1 MMGLVTTIREILMLN
16 LGMKL
21 PDVSE
26 LRKSTTD
33 KVPSVD
39 CKFGQKRISANSPNQ
54 STEPR
59 VGGSNPSG
67 RTNETQVIIEF

>member
-1 MMGLVTTIREILMLN
+1 MGLVTTIREILMFN
-16 LGMKL
+16 LGMIL

-26 LRKSTTD
+26 RRRSTTD

-39 CKFGQKRISANSPNQ
+39 CTFGQKRMSANTPNQ

-67 RTNETQVIIEF
+67 RARFF